1 MLKKELLD
9 RLQLDNPNLTK
20 AAIEHLLATYT
31 EVITEELNG
40 GSEFEIPRIGKFA
53 IRTRNAR
60 NGRNPST
67 GEAIFIPESTTVSF
81 KVSKVLK
88 EAVN

>member
-20 AAIEHLLATYT
+20 AAIDHLLATYA
-31 EVITEELNG
+31 EVITEELNSG
-40 GSEFEIPRIGKFA
+40 GDFEIPRVGKFQLK
-53 IRTRNAR
+53 TRSAR
-60 NGRNPST
+60 QGRNPST

>member
-67 GEAIFIPESTTVSF
+67 GEAIFIPESTVVAF

-88 EAVN
+88 DALN